1 MAGSTS
7 PRPEGPGDPDNRQRS
22 NRRELLRYAGLSSE
36 VFGSVG
42 VSLFLGIKADKW
54 LHVSFPL
61 LSWCLPLLVIVLLI
75 VKLIKESSKKKDGK

>member
-1 MAGSTS
+1 MTS
-7 PRPEGPGDPDNRQRS
+7 PQPDSSGDPRGDRGKE

-36 VFGSVG
+36 VFASVG
-42 VSLFLGIKADKW
+42 ISLFLGIKADKW

-61 LSWCLPLLVIVLLI
+61 LSWGLPLLVIVLLI